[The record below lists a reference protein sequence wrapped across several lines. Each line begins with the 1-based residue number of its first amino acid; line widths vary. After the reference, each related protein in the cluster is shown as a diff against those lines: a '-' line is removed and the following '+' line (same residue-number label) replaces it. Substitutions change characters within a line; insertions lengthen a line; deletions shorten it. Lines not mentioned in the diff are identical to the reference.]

1 MARRLRG
8 LILLIEFLRYSW
20 RTPGLD
26 LSDSFKDINGSP
38 RSEGRAIAG
47 DSGAD
52 PISRPQATGPAEG
65 AHRPAGG
72 AARPPPSLPA
82 LLLPPLISSGL
93 CRGPRLLVSLPQA
106 PADPLNWPWQAIIKK
121 KASGHSRS
129 VGAAGINAG
138 KAGRGDV

>member
-1 MARRLRG
+1 MARPNLKGELLPATPAPTPSAVRRQRG
-8 LILLIEFLRYSW
+8 
-20 RTPGLD
+20 
-26 LSDSFKDINGSP
+26 
-38 RSEGRAIAG
+38 
-47 DSGAD
+47 
-52 PISRPQATGPAEG
+52 PQKVPTGPRVAP
-65 AHRPAGG
+65 PA
-72 AARPPPSLPA
+72 RPPSLPA
-82 LLLPPLISSGL
+82 LPLPPLISSGL